1 MALLSL
7 FSNRTMKMW
16 LKFGSVVAWLVDVTS
31 GVDEIVGNGVAVAAG
46 MLSAEGAGLTV
57 DVGLRVGPGTTVEV
71 GSIDR
76 GEKQP
81 TAKIAEASSTI
92 TQQEVRLI
100 DRMNQFN
107 RL

>member
-1 MALLSL
+1 
-7 FSNRTMKMW
+7 
-16 LKFGSVVAWLVDVTS
+16 
-31 GVDEIVGNGVAVAAG
+31 
-46 MLSAEGAGLTV
+46 LTV